1 MQKLQSELKDQACA
15 LATLKSQR
23 SRDEKVISDLLNE
36 QEHLQKIT
44 NAEHTNDIKHANE
57 MKQLSEKLNQN
68 EMALCKHQQQMTQ
81 SAAKLLEYEESLK
94 EKQLNI
100 MEKEDEME
108 RLIADC
114 NRIVQEQA
122 DVAHA
127 KRIELEDALIEAKA
141 SLEQQLDI
149 NTYLREEVT
158 RCREENN
165 HLKNQSMR
173 QTQKLLPS
181 WWQLKKRIGNCV
193 VL

>member
-1 MQKLQSELKDQACA
+1 
-15 LATLKSQR
+15 
-23 SRDEKVISDLLNE
+23 
-36 QEHLQKIT
+36 
-44 NAEHTNDIKHANE
+44 
-57 MKQLSEKLNQN
+57 
-68 EMALCKHQQQMTQ
+68 
-81 SAAKLLEYEESLK
+81 
-94 EKQLNI
+94 
-100 MEKEDEME
+100 ME

-165 HLKNQSMR
+165 HLKNQIDETDSKIAS
-173 QTQKLLPS
+173 KLVALEEEN
-181 WWQLKKRIGNCV
+181 WELRRALGRT
-193 VL
+193 